1 MQEQLS
7 SMSVNVNTLKK
18 MKRSG
23 DKITWLTAYDYS
35 FAALVDQAGVDAIL
49 VGDSLGMVIQGH
61 ATPIPVTMRDSI
73 YHTQCVARG
82 ANNAMIVGDLPF
94 GSYQLSKEQ
103 AYQNAV
109 HLMQAGAHVIK
120 LEGDALQVE
129 TIRFLS
135 ERGIAVCAHI
145 GLTPQSVHKLG
156 GFKVQGRGVAA
167 QQLLDNAL
175 GVEHAGAFAVVL
187 EAVPQ
192 SLAKTITEKISIPTI
207 GIGAGPDC
215 DGQVLVLQDM
225 IGIYPKPSPK
235 FSKDFMHGADSI
247 AMAIQRYV
255 SEVKSGEFPAQEHC
269 FE

>member
-1 MQEQLS
+1 
-7 SMSVNVNTLKK
+7 MSVNVNTLKK

-35 FAALVDQAGVDAIL
+35 FASLVDQAGIDAIL

-61 ATPIPVTMRDSI
+61 VTPIPVTMQDSI

-82 ANNAMIVGDLPF
+82 ADNAMIVGDLPF

-120 LEGDALQVE
+120 LEGGALQVE

-167 QQLLDNAL
+167 QQLLDDAL
-175 GVEHAGAFAVVL
+175 GVEQAGACSVVL

-235 FSKDFMHGADSI
+235 FSKNFMHGSDSI